1 MAKWDG
7 MLPLAFPEHEP
18 LPSVTA
24 PPRSA
29 IPEAYTWNATSV
41 FATPA
46 AWEAE
51 VESILADLAGLSA
64 YQGHLNES
72 PEQLRAALDY
82 REELKRRAEV
92 VEVYAGIGYA
102 VETTNPAAAAR
113 RSRAEALQARVQA
126 AGAFIEPEILQGDRK
141 TLERWLAEDGELAV
155 YRHYLEDLW
164 RRQAHTRSA
173 EVEELLGLLA
183 EPFAGA
189 AATAQQLTNADFHG
203 RPATTADGREVP
215 LTPSTYGL
223 LLTHPDRTLRRTAWE
238 SYQDAYLAHR
248 HTLANTLATSI
259 RQDAFLARAR
269 RHASSLEAALFEANI
284 PPVVFHQLLAVYQR
298 QLPIWHR
305 YWDLRRRMLGLDSL
319 WPYDVMAPLGGQTPT
334 VSFEQAVTWIAEALA
349 PLGEDYV
356 AVLRRGCLEERWV
369 DRYPN
374 QGKRPGAFSW
384 GAPGT
389 HPFIVMSYGDTV
401 FSLST
406 LAHELGHSLHSY
418 YSWREQPLIYSGH
431 TTFAAEIASNF
442 HQAMVRSHLLATQTD
457 PLWQMAVIEEG
468 MANFHRYLLIMPT
481 LARFELEM
489 HERVERGQPLTAD
502 LMIDRMADLLAEAYG
517 PALTIERERVGI
529 TWATFNHLYRA
540 YYVYTYATGIAAA
553 HACAR
558 RIREGVPGAV
568 AGYRRFLAAGN
579 GVYPLDALAWVG
591 VDMRNPE
598 PVEEAFAVLAGL
610 IDRLE
615 QLYRREP
622 KDPEKAH
629 ADGGI
634 A

>member
-1 MAKWDG
+1 
-7 MLPLAFPEHEP
+7 MLPLASPEHEP
-18 LPSVTA
+18 LLTVTA

-29 IPEAYTWNATSV
+29 IPVEDTWNAESV

-51 VESILADLAGLSA
+51 VEAILADLAGLSA
-64 YQGHLNES
+64 WQGHLGES
-72 PEQLRAALDY
+72 PARLRAALDR
-82 REELKRRAEV
+82 REELKRRAQV
-92 VEVYAGIGYA
+92 VGVYAGIGYA
-102 VETTNPAAAAR
+102 VETTNPEAAAR
-113 RSRAEALQARVQA
+113 RARAEALQARVQA
-126 AGAFIEPEILQGDRK
+126 AGAFIEPEILQINRQ
-141 TLERWLAEDGELAV
+141 TLERWLDEDTGLAV
-155 YRHYLEDLW
+155 YRHYLQDLW

-189 AATAQQLTNADFHG
+189 AATAQQLTNADFRF
-203 RPATTADGREVP
+203 RPATTADGHEVP
-215 LTPSTYGL
+215 VTQSTYGL
-223 LLTHPDRTLRRTAWE
+223 LLTRPDRTLRRTAWE

-248 HTLANTLATSI
+248 HALAGTLATSI
-259 RQDAFLARAR
+259 RQDVLLARAR

-284 PPVVFHQLLAVYQR
+284 PPVVFHNLLAVFR
-298 QLPIWHR
+298 RHLPIWHR
-305 YWDLRRRMLGLDSL
+305 YWDLRRRMLGIDSL
-319 WPYDVMAPLGGQTPT
+319 WPYDVTAPLTGQTPV
-334 VSFEQAVTWIAEALA
+334 VSFAQAVAWIAEALA

-356 AVLRRGCLEERWV
+356 AVLQRGCLEERWV

-389 HPFIVMSYGDTV
+389 HPFIVMSYGDTL

-418 YSWREQPLIYSGH
+418 YSWRAQPLIYSGH

-457 PLWQMAVIEEG
+457 PLWQMAVIEEA
-468 MANFHRYLLIMPT
+468 MANFHRYLLLMPT

-489 HERVERGQPLTAD
+489 HERVEQGQALTAT

-517 PALTIERERVGI
+517 PAMTIDRERVGI
-529 TWATFNHLYRA
+529 TWATFSHLYRA

-579 GVYPLDALAWVG
+579 AMYPLDALALVG
-591 VDMRNPE
+591 VDMRSPE
-598 PVEEAFAVLAGL
+598 PMAEAFAVLAGFV
-610 IDRLE
+610 DRLE
-615 QLYRREP
+615 ELYRRHQET
-622 KDPEKAH
+622 PE
-629 ADGGI
+629 
-634 A
+634 

>member
-1 MAKWDG
+1 
-7 MLPLAFPEHEP
+7 MLPFASPEHEP
-18 LPSVTA
+18 LLSITA

-29 IPEAYTWNATSV
+29 IPEAYTWDATSV

-64 YQGHLNES
+64 YQGRLGES
-72 PEQLRAALDY
+72 PEQLRAALDC
-82 REELKRRAEV
+82 REELKRRAQV

-102 VETTNPAAAAR
+102 VETTNPEAAAR
-113 RSRAEALQARVQA
+113 RSRAEALEARVKA

-141 TLERWLAEDGELAV
+141 TLERWLDEDRGLAI

-189 AATAQQLTNADFHG
+189 AATAQQLTNADFRF
-203 RPATTADGREVP
+203 RPATTAEGREVP
-215 LTPSTYGL
+215 VTQSTYGL

-259 RQDAFLARAR
+259 RQDVFLARAR
-269 RHASSLEAALFEANI
+269 RHASSLEAALFEAHI
-284 PPVVFHQLLAVYQR
+284 PPVVFHNLLAVFQR

-305 YWDLRRRMLGLDSL
+305 YWDLRRRILGVDSL
-319 WPYDVMAPLGGQTPT
+319 WPYDVVAPLSRQTPI

-356 AVLRRGCLEERWV
+356 EVLRRGCLEERWV

-389 HPFIVMSYGDTV
+389 YPFIVMSYGDTV

-489 HERVERGQPLTAD
+489 HERVEQGQPLTAE

-517 PALTIERERVGI
+517 PAMTVARERVGI

-558 RIREGVPGAV
+558 RVREGAPGAV

-579 GVYPLDALAWVG
+579 GMYPLDALAGVG
-591 VDMRNPE
+591 VDMRSPE

-610 IDRLE
+610 VDRLE
-615 QLYRREP
+615 QLYRRAR
-622 KDPEKAH
+622 KDPEEAH
-629 ADGGI
+629 ADGGL